1 MIYTMSYRILSIGI
15 SVMCTMIVW
24 YLSAWVYSAENIKVP
39 TFTTTP
45 EQFLDT
51 IVEKVN
57 KWSEN
62 ITQSHLDQI
71 NSNEWDYDSQYQ
83 VTNTLD
89 ALRKRLVPYIQW
101 IVFLWLSWAVFA
113 IIYLWSQLVWASLSW
128 KDEMV
133 SQVKNTLTN
142 VVVWVL
148 WLTGFYFIMKL
159 LLSIVANFTN

>member
-1 MIYTMSYRILSIGI
+1 MSYRILSIGI

-24 YLSAWVYSAENIKVP
+24 YLSAWVYSAETIEVP

-51 IVEKVN
+51 IVDKVN